1 MDWLSLPVPVML
13 GPDFLRL
20 PEGVRATWLS
30 LLAFCALRENGG
42 VIAAADSWSNRDW
55 DRLAGTSKLGINKI
69 VEGGLAWW
77 EGGDLHVE
85 HYPVGRERLLKIQ
98 RDAGAEGG
106 RQSGRTRKSKASSSR
121 TPSEGGDGTPP
132 VNGEEGKVEESR
144 GEESKGEE
152 SFALTH
158 PDPARQVSPVTELRT
173 AWVAYWNDRYSPD
186 EYYWTGRDATDAGEL
201 LKLANGKG
209 VAEIMRRAR
218 ILGAQ
223 KREKSIT
230 PAILRMAWNE
240 LAGRPVPAPVKID
253 RLLDDLAAGRLP

>member
-20 PEGVRATWLS
+20 PEAVRATWLS

-42 VIAAADSWSNRDW
+42 VIGDAESWSNRDW

-85 HYPVGRERLLKIQ
+85 HYPLGPEEKRKQ
-98 RDAGAEGG
+98 RQA
-106 RQSGRTRKSKASSSR
+106 SGRVGGQRSGETRKSQRNAR
-121 TPSEGGDGTPP
+121 SEGGESLRSTAS
-132 VNGEEGKVEESR
+132 NGEERR
-144 GEESKGEE
+144 GEERRGESE
-152 SFALTH
+152 LASQAPFTLVS
-158 PDPARQVSPVTELRT
+158 PEPPATSPVTHLRA
-173 AWVAYWNDRYSPD
+173 AWVAWFGERYAED
-186 EYYWTGRDATDAGEL
+186 YRWGGRDAADAAEL
-201 LKLANGKG
+201 IKLANGRG
-209 VAEIMRRAR
+209 VDEVMRRAR

-230 PAILRMAWNE
+230 PAILRLAWNE
-240 LAGRPVPAPVKID
+240 LAGRPAQPVRD
-253 RLLDDLAAGRLP
+253 ELMEGHSSGRLR